1 MKTTANP
8 AIGDAETDA
17 PWSGSGA
24 SPLPGPSSVT
34 TSGTCR
40 SPMPSDDQELLAEFQ
55 RIAEPLAQH
64 LGDTA
69 DDDLLPPGRPSR

>member
-1 MKTTANP
+1 M
-8 AIGDAETDA
+8 
-17 PWSGSGA
+17 S
-24 SPLPGPSSVT
+24 
-34 TSGTCR
+34 
-40 SPMPSDDQELLAEFQ
+40 SDDQELLAEFQ

>member
-8 AIGDAETDA
+8 AIGDAETRRTLVGQRVESLA
-17 PWSGSGA
+17 RTI
-24 SPLPGPSSVT
+24 LCYYKR
-34 TSGTCR
+34 TCR
-40 SPMPSDDQELLAEFQ
+40 SPMSSDDQELLAELQ

-64 LGDTA
+64 LGDTT